1 MPYAVRE
8 IDRTERVWVLLLS
21 VLFMFPALDASRVP
35 YTAPS
40 LWVAFYIPA
49 VCAAAWYAITRQLTA
64 LQLLVVFGAVPGVAR
79 AVLYL
84 IGPEHRLAP
93 VGLNGAIAVLL
104 ALYHRVRRLDAL

>member
-8 IDRTERVWVLLLS
+8 IDRTERVWVFLLS
-21 VLFMFPALDASRVP
+21 VLFLFPALDSSRVP
-35 YTAPS
+35 YTDTS
-40 LWVAFYIPA
+40 LWVAFYIP
-49 VCAAAWYAITRQLTA
+49 VVVSAAWFAVSRRLTA
-64 LQLLVVFGAVPGVAR
+64 LQLLVVFGAIPGMAR